1 MHSNALNSSV
11 IKVKVWLLITES
23 ACLHITG
30 LLSVEMELNTD
41 LLHPSAQD
49 ALT

>member
-1 MHSNALNSSV
+1 MHSNDRTIES